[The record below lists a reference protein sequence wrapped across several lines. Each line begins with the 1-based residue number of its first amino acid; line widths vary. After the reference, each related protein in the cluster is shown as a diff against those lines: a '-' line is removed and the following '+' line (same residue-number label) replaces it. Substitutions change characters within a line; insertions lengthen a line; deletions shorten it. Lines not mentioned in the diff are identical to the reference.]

1 MIGKSVPNFSKS
13 VFILS
18 GSETKTVLGCLSPT
32 SDNLSA
38 VLYLSAQVLIVCLE
52 FTQTIPAFSN

>member
-1 MIGKSVPNFSKS
+1 M
-13 VFILS
+13 LS